1 MSQLN
6 NNCES
11 ALTCFEALPLA
22 LKENKS
28 GEGGEH
34 VCALFHPTCVC
45 GSRLMPDHL
54 EESGFGN
61 GVFHVE
67 WTRAVE

>member
-28 GEGGEH
+28 GGGSMC
-34 VCALFHPTCVC
+34 VRRFAPTCVC

-54 EESGFGN
+54 EESGN
-61 GVFHVE
+61 SVFHVE
-67 WTRAVE
+67 WTRVVA